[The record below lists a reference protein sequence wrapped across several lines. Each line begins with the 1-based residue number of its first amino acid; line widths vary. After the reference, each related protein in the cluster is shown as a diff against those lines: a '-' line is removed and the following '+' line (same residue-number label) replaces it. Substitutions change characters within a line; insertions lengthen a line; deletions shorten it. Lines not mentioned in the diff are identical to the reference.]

1 MSTLSGGPNIVV
13 DGLVLYLDAANRYS
27 YVSGSTAWNDLSRSG
42 NSGTL
47 INGPTFN
54 TGSGGS
60 IVFDGVDDYVSCNSN
75 INAGSNFSVFAWI
88 NPGNINI
95 RNGIV
100 GNSYPFEDRQ
110 GFYFSTATNYGG
122 VTNTF
127 FISIGQDQ
135 AYRTAANNSISLN
148 RWNYI
153 GGIVSNGGQDIKLY
167 SNGIETSYVGGVLSP
182 NVVRYNNNQ
191 LLIGSR
197 NTNTPE
203 SFAGNIAQV
212 SIYNKIL
219 TAQEIL
225 QNYNST
231 KTRFGL

>member
-1 MSTLSGGPNIVV
+1 MSFNYSPKIVT
-13 DGLVLYLDAANRYS
+13 DGLVLCLDAGNTRS
-27 YVSGSTAWNDLSRSG
+27 YPGSGTAWNDLSKEG
-42 NSGTL
+42 NNGTL

-60 IVFDGVDDYVSCNSN
+60 IVFDRVDDYVSCNSN
-75 INAGSNFSVFAWI
+75 TNAGSNFSVFAWI

-100 GNSYPFEDRQ
+100 GNSYSFGDRQ
-110 GFYFSTATNYGG
+110 GFYLSTATNYGG
-122 VTNTF
+122 TTNTF
-127 FISIGQDQ
+127 FISVGQDQ

-167 SNGIETSYVGGVLSP
+167 SNGIETSYLGGFLSS
-182 NVVRYNNNQ
+182 NVVLYNNNQ

-203 SFAGNIAQV
+203 PFAGNIAQV

-219 TAQEIL
+219 SAQEIL
-225 QNYNST
+225 QNYNAT
-231 KTRFGL
+231 KTRYGL